1 MQKVRVTGR
10 DTRQVGGGLMCLPG
24 CRRWLELTCLPR
36 AILLAEAKILE
47 PGLQDRGDP
56 AFFSCALLLLERWLK
71 LSGEGSVGHGMG
83 LFCHVGGWFLGGV
96 LSRHA

>member
-1 MQKVRVTGR
+1 MKRLLKHWSETQETAWSALQGQMNKVSDWDFRTGE
-10 DTRQVGGGLMCLPG
+10 TQH
-24 CRRWLELTCLPR
+24 
-36 AILLAEAKILE
+36 
-47 PGLQDRGDP
+47 
-56 AFFSCALLLLERWLK
+56 FFPLLLLERWVK